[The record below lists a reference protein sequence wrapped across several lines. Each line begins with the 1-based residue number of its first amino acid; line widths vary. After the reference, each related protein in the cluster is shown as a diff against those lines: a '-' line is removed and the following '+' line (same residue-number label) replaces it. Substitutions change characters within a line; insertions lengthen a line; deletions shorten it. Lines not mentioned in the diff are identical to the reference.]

1 MKKDFIILFI
11 ITIMLMIATF
21 ILAMLYQYDLNVHNI
36 SFQILIIIL
45 CILLIIFAISLFIY
59 AQKYIRTIKNI
70 KNNEKVITL
79 TSIVLFGIIILG
91 FITNYVSQMLFLKR
105 SELMLN
111 DANKFISVVE
121 NINKKNYMFMLKDI
135 KNNKLI
141 DSPFGNKYKNNSY
154 VTTFNGNNNVC
165 LTDGKYSVIK
175 NTNTKKLE
183 LVKGDTCNYEL
194 NEKDAALFI
203 NSKLFEKYN
212 VSFEVYNCKRN
223 YDYDSVFNNKTGV
236 TCEIKYNDKSYS
248 ATLYDEKLE
257 LKDNY
262 YIDYD
267 K

>member
-1 MKKDFIILFI
+1 M
-11 ITIMLMIATF
+11 
-21 ILAMLYQYDLNVHNI
+21 
-36 SFQILIIIL
+36 
-45 CILLIIFAISLFIY
+45 
-59 AQKYIRTIKNI
+59 
-70 KNNEKVITL
+70 
-79 TSIVLFGIIILG
+79 IILG
-91 FITNYVSQMLFLKR
+91 FITNYVSQMLFIKR

-121 NINKKNYMFMLKDI
+121 NINKKNYMFMLNDI